1 MTHHKPDEYFE
12 LARSWA
18 VENDERERKS
28 SRLAWLVAGVAA
40 VVALVEG
47 LALFALIPL
56 KATETV
62 MMLVDRNTGY
72 VQRIDPADASLV
84 RADETLL
91 QSMLAQYVTA
101 RERFDRASVEDDY
114 RKASLWSAG
123 SARRAYAAE
132 MASSSPSSPFNRF
145 PQGQSVAV
153 EVKSVTKIDRDRA
166 LVRFDTFLDA
176 PDGRREPFG
185 SWISL
190 IEFHFSDGAMS
201 FEDRLLNPL
210 GLQVTMYRRD
220 AERPTEQ
227 SGAGGGAAI
236 AADRGFEDAQ

>member
-1 MTHHKPDEYFE
+1 MTDHQPDEYFE

-28 SRLAWLVAGVAA
+28 SRRAWLVAGVAA
-40 VVALVEG
+40 FVASIEG
-47 LALFALIPL
+47 LALFALVPL
-56 KATETV
+56 KTTETV

-72 VQRIDPADASLV
+72 VERIDPNDASLI
-84 RADETLL
+84 RADEALL

-101 RERFDRASVEDDY
+101 RERFDHASVQDDY

-132 MASSSPSSPFNRF
+132 MASSSPSNPFNRL

-176 PDGRREPFG
+176 PGGQREPFG
-185 SWISL
+185 SWISF

-220 AERPTEQ
+220 AERPTDQ
-227 SGAGGGAAI
+227 PGAVGGSAVAS
-236 AADRGFEDAQ
+236 DRGFEDPQ